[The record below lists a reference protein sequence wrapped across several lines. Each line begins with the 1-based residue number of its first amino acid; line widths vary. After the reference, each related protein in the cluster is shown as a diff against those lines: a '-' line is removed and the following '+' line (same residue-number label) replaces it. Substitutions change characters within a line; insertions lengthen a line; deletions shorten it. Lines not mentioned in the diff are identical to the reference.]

1 MANPYIN
8 IYKDNPTEGAKD
20 GTPVSTDGAYTAPIT
35 AFLNKDRM
43 QSQIIKLAVRT
54 EEGYRTLN
62 DFHIG
67 VYGVAIDAST
77 SSLRYFVPGYKTLT
91 NNGYTLLDENLLLSW
106 TQNGEYKYFIA
117 TTESIGSTNK
127 IFYAK
132 FTMTDDEMPQIDKSR
147 KLMIITS
154 ILKVD

>member
-20 GTPVSTDGAYTAPIT
+20 GTPVSTDGVYTAPIT
-35 AFLNKDRM
+35 AFLNKDRI

-62 DFHIG
+62 DLTIG

-77 SSLRYFVPGYKTLT
+77 SNLKFFKPG
-91 NNGYTLLDENLLLSW
+91 LLNQNPAKEIEDDKLLLSW

-132 FTMTDDEMPQIDKSR
+132 FTVTDDELPQIDKSI
-147 KLMIITS
+147 KIMIITS
-154 ILKVD
+154 ILQVS